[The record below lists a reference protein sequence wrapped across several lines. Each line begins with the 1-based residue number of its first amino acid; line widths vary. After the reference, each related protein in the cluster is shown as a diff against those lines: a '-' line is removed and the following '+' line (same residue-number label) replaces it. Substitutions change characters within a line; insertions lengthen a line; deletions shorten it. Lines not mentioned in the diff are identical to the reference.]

1 MDKKLFNML
10 YRLWLSCDGD
20 VGKFYSE
27 MDKIEFSLKEKLM
40 IEKGKQE
47 KDNGTA

>member
-20 VGKFYSE
+20 VGKFHAE
-27 MDKIEFSLKEKLM
+27 MDKIEASLKEKII
-40 IEKGKQE
+40 IEKGKE
-47 KDNGTA
+47 NGE